1 MSSPDGQD
9 DPQFDEVVDSLNRF
23 ERTIDVQ
30 ISLMNE
36 LDEKASNVV
45 RYTALLLGGI
55 FTALSLLPRSDAVSL
70 DSVGTLP
77 TVVFLIGTASLVV
90 AIVAAIIT
98 YLSSV
103 QEYGPDPAYG
113 DNVADGD
120 IQSPDYETVL
130 LYGYTSAVDNNRRVI
145 DVNARRFRWSLLA
158 LLVGIVYSAS
168 AGGLLVVNQ
177 PPVVEV
183 LLLGVV
189 SMFVAPVG
197 YSIYAEEF
205 LVLDRKTRRD
215 D

>member
-1 MSSPDGQD
+1 MPSTDGHD
-9 DPQFDEVVDSLNRF
+9 EPQFDEVVDSLDRF

-70 DSVGTLP
+70 DSVGPLP
-77 TVVFLIGTASLVV
+77 TIVFLLGTASLVV

-113 DNVADGD
+113 DNVADRA
-120 IQSPDYETVL
+120 IQSPDYEAVL
-130 LYGYTSAVDNNRRVI
+130 LSGYTRAVDNNRRVI

-158 LLVGIVYSAS
+158 LLVGSFIPRR
-168 AGGLLVVNQ
+168 LV
-177 PPVVEV
+177 
-183 LLLGVV
+183 GC
-189 SMFVAPVG
+189 SS
-197 YSIYAEEF
+197 SISRRSSNSSCWMQYPCSSLRLAT
-205 LVLDRKTRRD
+205 LSTRKSF
-215 D
+215 

>member
-1 MSSPDGQD
+1 MPSTDGHD
-9 DPQFDEVVDSLNRF
+9 EPQFDEVVDSLDRF

-70 DSVGTLP
+70 DSVGPLP
-77 TVVFLIGTASLVV
+77 TIVFLVGTASLVV

-113 DNVADGD
+113 DNVADRA
-120 IQSPDYETVL
+120 IQSPDYEAVL
-130 LYGYTSAVDNNRRVI
+130 LSGYTSAVDNNRRVI

-168 AGGLLVVNQ
+168 AGGLLVINQ
-177 PPVVEV
+177 PPFVEF
-183 LLLGVV
+183 LLLGTV
-189 SMFVAPVG
+189 SMFVAPIG

-205 LVLDRKTRRD
+205 LVLDRKTRRND
-215 D
+215 